1 MRRRIRPP
9 AVAGLFYPA
18 QPDVLAALVDRL
30 VAAGRTEEPPPAAL
44 VVPHAGYEYSGP
56 VAGAA
61 YARVVARR
69 GVVRRVVVLGPA
81 HRVWLRGYAVSSAD
95 GFETPLGTVEID
107 DELRRRALECADV
120 VVYDAAHAQ
129 EHAIEVQLPFLQRVL
144 GTVRV
149 LPVVVGEA
157 TTAEVAAI
165 LDAVWGGP
173 ETLVV
178 VSSDLSHYLD
188 HATAT
193 TRDRRTAAAIVGR
206 LPELVGDDDACGA
219 CPIRGLLAIARRRGL
234 DVRLLDLRTSADTA
248 GDSERVVG
256 YGAFA
261 VG

>member
-1 MRRRIRPP
+1 DERARRDRACPGVTLNDP
-9 AVAGLFYPA
+9 A
-18 QPDVLAALVDRL
+18 
-30 VAAGRTEEPPPAAL
+30 
-44 VVPHAGYEYSGP
+44 HAG
-56 VAGAA
+56 
-61 YARVVARR
+61 
-69 GVVRRVVVLGPA
+69 
-81 HRVWLRGYAVSSAD
+81 
-95 GFETPLGTVEID
+95 
-107 DELRRRALECADV
+107 
-120 VVYDAAHAQ
+120 
-129 EHAIEVQLPFLQRVL
+129 EHAIEVQLPVLQRVL

-149 LPVVVGEA
+149 LPVVVGDA

-165 LDAVWGGP
+165 LDAVWGGT

-193 TRDRRTAAAIVGR
+193 TRDRRTAAAVVAR
-206 LPELVGDDDACGA
+206 MPERVGDDAGSGA
-219 CPIRGLLAIARRRGL
+219 RPVRGLLGVSPRRGP